1 MGTSVKQEG
10 KYQSMYAPSPSYPSR
25 MAGNVVTVPSELTNE
40 IDPRQRYRV
49 MGEQPQTTYT
59 EATPAEEQ
67 RTAEQQAPQMQQP
80 NPNLSPADQWAQQMA
95 LSRLDYLQRAKEG
108 RG

>member
-10 KYQSMYAPSPSYPSR
+10 KYQSMAAPSPSYPSR

-40 IDPRQRYRV
+40 LDPRQRYRV
-49 MGEQPQTTYT
+49 MGEQ
-59 EATPAEEQ
+59 
-67 RTAEQQAPQMQQP
+67 PQMQQP

-95 LSRLDYLQRAKEG
+95 LGRVDYLQRAKEG